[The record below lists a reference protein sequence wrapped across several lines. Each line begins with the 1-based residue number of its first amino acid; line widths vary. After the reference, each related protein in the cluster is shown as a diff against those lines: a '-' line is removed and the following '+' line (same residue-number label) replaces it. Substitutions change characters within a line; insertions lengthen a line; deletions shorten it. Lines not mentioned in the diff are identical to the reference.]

1 MCQGSCGH
9 DDAKLQRTHV
19 LISTSDVINLTSML
33 MLGPA
38 QGRRS
43 DSIFVVRL
51 TVLES
56 VRPSE
61 RRIDR
66 NRAFARGKENYVAH
80 LP

>member
-1 MCQGSCGH
+1 
-9 DDAKLQRTHV
+9 
-19 LISTSDVINLTSML
+19 ML